1 MLSRIFLIFYYLF
14 PLALSFALDRR
25 RFLLFGPPRQLGLDE
40 HRRRARGL
48 VEALSRLGPTFIKL
62 AQILSARADLV
73 PKVYLEELSKL
84 QDQCPALP
92 FEVIAQEV
100 EGELGKPLS
109 EVFEHFERK
118 SLAAASLGQVYRAR
132 YRGEEVAV
140 KVLRPGVR
148 ALVELDLRIVRRL
161 LNFLLRLI
169 ESPHLANLS
178 VTFQEFSRM
187 IREEMDF
194 IQEANNAERF
204 RENLSRFDG
213 VIIPRVYRELC
224 TGKVLVL
231 EYFDGVKVN
240 RLEELE
246 GRVEVAPLVE
256 RLLEVYAH
264 QMLLDGFF
272 HADPHPGNILV
283 NSKGEIVFLDFGMA
297 IWFDEE
303 ARGRLVKLAAAAAR
317 RDVEAM
323 VELGYQMGMVD
334 ETVNPALLE
343 DAARRVVEIMD
354 KRPYTKL
361 KIDEKAMEILESFSC
376 FPFRLPPNMVYLF
389 KTTTILEGIGVKY
402 DPNFDMA
409 KAMRPVVNSILG
421 RRELAREPL
430 LLLRERLRRLRRTLI
445 SFERVIQTMDRGE
458 FRVRPYP
465 PDVHLVELYFRRM
478 WRKGLLLALSLLGV
492 LTGGLG
498 YLSFG
503 SFWMVVAGF
512 VLGALFLALAV
523 LLPQPSIA
531 RRLERGR
538 KG

>member
-1 MLSRIFLIFYYLF
+1 MLSRIFLIFYHLL

-25 RFLLFGPPRQLGLDE
+25 RFLLFGPSRQLGLDE
-40 HRRRARGL
+40 HRRRAKEL

-62 AQILSARADLV
+62 AQILSARPDLV

-84 QDQCPALP
+84 QDRCPALP
-92 FEVIAQEV
+92 FEVIAREV

-109 EVFEHFERK
+109 EAFEGFERE
-118 SLAAASLGQVYRAR
+118 SLAAASLGQVHRAR

-148 ALVELDLRIVRRL
+148 GLVELDLRIVGRL
-161 LNFLLRLI
+161 LGFLLHLI
-169 ESPHLANLS
+169 ESPHLENLS

-194 IQEANNAERF
+194 VQEANNAERF
-204 RENLSRFDG
+204 RENLSGVPG

-240 RLEELE
+240 CLEELE
-246 GRVEVAPLVE
+246 GRVEVAPLME
-256 RLLEVYAH
+256 RLLEVYAR

-283 NSKGEIVFLDFGMA
+283 NSEGEIIFLDFGMA

-303 ARGRLVKLAAAAAR
+303 TRDRLVRLAAAAAR

-323 VELGYQMGMVD
+323 VELGFQMGMVD

-343 DAARRVVEIMD
+343 DAARQVVEIID

-361 KIDEKAMEILESFSC
+361 KIEEKAMEILESFSR

-409 KAMRPVVNSILG
+409 KAMRPVVNSLLG
-421 RRELAREPL
+421 RRELAREPF
-430 LLLRERLRRLRRTLI
+430 LLLRERLRRLRRTLT
-445 SFERVIQTMDRGE
+445 SFERVIQEMDRGE

-465 PDVHLVELYFRRM
+465 PDVHIVELYFRRM
-478 WRKGLLLALSLLGV
+478 WRKGLLLALSLLAV

-503 SFWMVVAGF
+503 GYWMVVAGF
-512 VLGALFLALAV
+512 LLGALFLVLAL
-523 LLPQPSIA
+523 LLPQPRIA
-531 RRLERGR
+531 RRLERKR